1 MIGRETLVTRFAE
14 QVAARPDHVAVR
26 TPGHVW
32 TYRQLDEYSDRQ
44 AAALC
49 ADGGDAGPRRVAL
62 LFRHDAP
69 MVGAVLGALKAG
81 YAYVPLDAAYPQAR
95 LALMLEDCGARR
107 ILTETAHVGLARA
120 LNPADGHLLVE
131 EADGKPDPDA
141 LPQPGDEAYVL
152 YTSGST
158 GRPKPVV
165 QSHRNVLHHADA
177 WIGGLGIG
185 AADRIS
191 LQSAYSWDSAVQ
203 DTFAALLS
211 GGTLLPID
219 LKAIGVAGLIDWMR
233 TTRVS
238 VYHSTLPI
246 FRNLTRAMRDQGTEL
261 PDVRVLALGG
271 DHIHQADLEAYH
283 RGFSD
288 DCLLASAYGS
298 TECSCALLM
307 VADKSYRPPGAVL
320 PLGRPVHATAVRLLD
335 ETGAVVDGPGDGE
348 IVVYSEHLAE
358 GRAPVAGDP
367 ASHRTGDLARRRAD
381 GTLELLGRRDFQVK
395 ISGIRVDVAEVEDRL
410 KRGANV
416 EDAVVA
422 AHEDESGERRLVAYV
437 VPARGSAPSVD
448 ELRAEARRYLPDHA
462 VPTAYVFMDALPLT
476 VNNKIDRANLPPPS
490 RERPRLAT
498 AFAGPGNALERT
510 IVAAWSEVLGLDEV
524 GLDDNFF
531 DLGGTSLRLTA
542 VHALLRS
549 AFDRPVRMVDLYAA
563 PTIRALAEL
572 VGGRRDAGTGSG
584 RPTAARPNTTRAAAD
599 RGARRRS
606 ARTVAAG
613 ISAIG
618 IGISAA
624 STSPSAA
631 GISTAGADRVPE
643 GENER

>member
-14 QVAARPDHVAVR
+14 QVAARPEQVAVR

-32 TYRQLDEYSDRQ
+32 TYRELDEYSDRQ
-44 AAALC
+44 AAAL
-49 ADGGDAGPRRVAL
+49 ADSGAGGDADSGPRRVAL

-107 ILTETAHVGLARA
+107 ILTEAAHVGLARA

-141 LPQPGDEAYVL
+141 LPQPGSEAYVL

-211 GGTLLPID
+211 GATLLPID

-283 RGFSD
+283 RVFSD

-320 PLGRPVHATAVRLLD
+320 PLGQPVRATSVRLLD

-348 IVVYSEHLAE
+348 IVVYSEYLAE
-358 GRAPVAGDP
+358 GRAPLPDNP

-395 ISGIRVDVAEVEDRL
+395 IAGIRVDIAEVEDRL
-410 KRGANV
+410 KRCANV
-416 EDAVVA
+416 DDAVVA
-422 AHEDESGERRLVAYV
+422 AHEDESGERRLVAYI
-437 VPARGSAPSVD
+437 VPARESAPSVD

-476 VNNKIDRANLPPPS
+476 VNNKIDRASLPPPT

-510 IVAAWSEVLGLDEV
+510 IVAAWREVLGLDEV

-549 AFDRPVRMVDLYAA
+549 ALDRPVRMVDLYAA

-572 VGGRRDAGTGSG
+572 VGGRREAAAG

-599 RGARRRS
+599 RGARRRM

-613 ISAIG
+613 TGAADIG
-618 IGISAA
+618 
-624 STSPSAA
+624 PSAT
-631 GISTAGADRVPE
+631 GISTAGADRAPE